1 MDNKYQDCA
10 KIMKAL
16 SSTIRLQ
23 IIDMLSHGEMCA
35 CAIQEHFEMSQ
46 STVSYQM
53 KQLCDCDL
61 VLARNEG
68 KWTRYK
74 ISKEGCGKVVAI
86 FDAITTLN
94 KTAEENICCKE

>member
-1 MDNKYQDCA
+1 MDSKYQDCA
-10 KIMKAL
+10 RIMKAL
-16 SSTIRLQ
+16 SSAIRLQ

-46 STVSYQM
+46 STVSYHM

-74 ISKEGCGKVVAI
+74 LSKEGCGKIMAI
-86 FDAITTLN
+86 FKAITTLN
-94 KTAEENICCKE
+94 TTAEESIYYKE